1 MAVDVGRV
9 KRFIVG
15 LYGEELLS
23 EGGGFYVGRDL
34 RAVAPRGDKLAGY
47 HSRFV
52 GLLDGGLGVVGV
64 KFPKILYFTKP
75 GETNIDIN
83 DLPTLEVDE
92 VGGVNGAIQW
102 LASNGYALQV
112 SLSYTKV
119 GKDKLSKES
128 RVFSGETHALYLV
141 MIEFEDKRGSNNLE
155 PVKKVVNDVIDRAAT
170 FVEEPFIVFSGNKS
184 YYLVFALPTPVKG
197 PVVVR
202 DRFGRVVR
210 EYGLNEVYRAV
221 FDLVLR
227 DKSYLGLGSEVI
239 ERFVDTQVAEPKR
252 LLRIPGFTHEVSG
265 KPTMQLGV
273 DLRPVDFDPD
283 ALTKSVLPNSVLTDY
298 WAYID
303 LPKAEGGR
311 AGRKTTGERTGW
323 DCLPTWVKALIDY
336 LRETGELCHYGRMAV
351 AGWMIRCGFTDEEIH
366 EVFKHADNYNPRIT
380 QYHINDTRE
389 KYLEKGGKPM
399 KCATVIEKCNGYKV
413 PDLDCKFT
421 RKPAAP
427 SADPK
432 SKAKPA
438 ETKPEERRETAPST
452 GRPVQTRLA
461 KFVEKPR
468 EEKIETKPE
477 TKPAEPKPEAKPSV
491 SIPAALIEDVARELR
506 APTTIAESLVNWVLG
521 YLSKYWSVGFER
533 LAVDLSRAS
542 DEEVQFALETLGIE
556 VREKKITDD
565 GFAKLRSALLTIIK
579 YLEKAG
585 FVQYVREDY
594 TVNFNKGS
602 QHGRPG

>member
-1 MAVDVGRV
+1 VN
-9 KRFIVG
+9 K
-15 LYGEELLS
+15 
-23 EGGGFYVGRDL
+23 
-34 RAVAPRGDKLAGY
+34 P
-47 HSRFV
+47 
-52 GLLDGGLGVVGV
+52 
-64 KFPKILYFTKP
+64 TK
-75 GETNIDIN
+75 
-83 DLPTLEVDE
+83 
-92 VGGVNGAIQW
+92 A
-102 LASNGYALQV
+102 
-112 SLSYTKV
+112 
-119 GKDKLSKES
+119 
-128 RVFSGETHALYLV
+128 FSGETHALYLV
-141 MIEFEDKRGSNNLE
+141 MIEFEDKKGGNNLE
-155 PVKKVVNDVIDRAAT
+155 PVKKVVNEVVDRAAT
-170 FVEEPFIVFSGNKS
+170 FVEEPFIIFSGNKS

-202 DRFGRVVR
+202 DRFGRIVR
-210 EYGLNEVYRAV
+210 EYDLNEVYRAI

-239 ERFVDTQVAEPKR
+239 ERFVDMQVAEPKR

-273 DLRPVDFDPD
+273 ELTPIDFDPD
-283 ALTKSVLPNSVLTDY
+283 ALAKSTLPNSVLTDY
-298 WAYID
+298 WAYIE
-303 LPKAEGGR
+303 LPREEGGR
-311 AGRKTTGERTGW
+311 TGGKTTGERIGW
-323 DCLPTWVKALIDY
+323 DCLPTWVKTLIDY
-336 LRETGELCHYGRMAV
+336 LRETGELCHYARMAV
-351 AGWMIRCGFTDEEIH
+351 AGWMLWCGFTDEEIH
-366 EVFKHADNYNPRIT
+366 EVFKHADNYNPRTT

-432 SKAKPA
+432 PKAKPA

-506 APTTIAESLVNWVLG
+506 APATIVEALVNWVLD
-521 YLSKYWSVGFER
+521 YLSKYWSVGFDR
-533 LAVDLSRAS
+533 LVFDLVAAR
-542 DEEVQFALETLGIE
+542 DEEVRFALEVLGIE
-556 VREKKITDD
+556 VKERKITDY
-565 GFAKLRSALLTIIK
+565 GVAKLRTIVSTIIK
-579 YLEKAG
+579 YLERAG
-585 FVQYVREDY
+585 FVKYVREDY
-594 TVNFNKGS
+594 TVNLVKN
-602 QHGRPG
+602 

>member
-1 MAVDVGRV
+1 MTVDVGKV
-9 KRFIVG
+9 KKFIIG

-23 EGGGFYVGRDL
+23 EVGGGFYVGRDL
-34 RAVAPRGDKLAGY
+34 RAVAPRGEELAGY

-52 GLLDGGLGVVGV
+52 ALLDGGLGVVNV
-64 KFPKILYFTKP
+64 KFLSMLFFTKP
-75 GETNIDIN
+75 GDAQARSFAL
-83 DLPTLEVDE
+83 DVGKY
-92 VGGVNGAIQW
+92 GGVDGVIQW
-102 LASNGYALQV
+102 FANKGYALQV
-112 SLSYTKV
+112 SLSYTRIGRDKV
-119 GKDKLSKES
+119 NKPTKA
-128 RVFSGETHALYLV
+128 FSGETHALYLV
-141 MIEFEDKRGSNNLE
+141 MIEFEDKKGGDNLE
-155 PVKKVVNDVIDRAAT
+155 PVKKVVDEVIDRAAT

-184 YYLVFALPTPVKG
+184 YYLVFALPTPVKAG
-197 PVVVR
+197 AAVVR
-202 DRFGRVVR
+202 DRFGKVIR
-210 EYGLNEVYRAV
+210 EYGLNEVYRAI

-227 DKSYLGLGSEVI
+227 DKSYLGLGSDVI

-265 KPTMQLGV
+265 KPTQQLGME
-273 DLRPVDFDPD
+273 LTPIDFDPD
-283 ALTKSVLPNSVLTDY
+283 ALTKAILPNSVLTDY

-303 LPKAEGGR
+303 LPRTEGGR
-311 AGRKTTGERTGW
+311 TGRKTTGERTSW
-323 DCLPTWVKALIDY
+323 DCLPSWVRALIDY
-336 LRETGELCHYGRMAV
+336 LREYGKLCHYGRLAV

-366 EVFKHADNYNPRIT
+366 EVFKHADDYNPRIT

-432 SKAKPA
+432 PKAKPA

-491 SIPAALIEDVARELR
+491 SIPAALIEDIARELR
-506 APTTIAESLVNWVLG
+506 APATIVEALVNWVLD
-521 YLSKYWSVGFER
+521 YLSKYWSVGFDR
-533 LAVDLSRAS
+533 LVFDLVAAK
-542 DEEVQFALETLGIE
+542 DEEVRFALEVLGIE
-556 VREKKITDD
+556 VKERKITDY
-565 GFAKLRSALLTIIK
+565 GVAKLRTVVNTIIK
-579 YLEKAG
+579 YLERAG

-594 TVNFNKGS
+594 TVNLVKN
-602 QHGRPG
+602 